1 MSRKLDGGQAGRME
15 CLAALSG
22 GISHE
27 LSNIFASVI
36 QIKDLLA
43 PACSDP
49 DSKKLLSMLED
60 GAQHGLDVLRQLHWL
75 TRGVEGEPVVF
86 QPQYLVAEAC
96 KLARAT
102 FPRSITVVTDY
113 PRDLWLLRSD
123 PLQFYRL
130 ILDLCVLGRDASPET
145 GGTFTLSLRN
155 VHEVKD
161 APSGCPGILLKLA
174 AEGRLEASPSLR
186 RRIEAQRGVLLEAA
200 GAAPGWLE
208 IGLPAQGSAADL
220 A

>member
-15 CLAALSG
+15 CLAALSC
-22 GISHE
+22 GIAHE

-43 PACSDP
+43 PICADA

-60 GAQHGLDVLRQLHWL
+60 GAQHGLGVVRQLHWL
-75 TRGVEGEPVVF
+75 TRGVEGEPVMF
-86 QPQYLVAEAC
+86 QPQYLVAEAS

-130 ILDLCVLGRDASPET
+130 VLDLCVLGRDASA
-145 GGTFTLSLRN
+145 GASGSFTLSLRN
-155 VHEVKD
+155 VEE
-161 APSGCPGILLKLA
+161 APPGRPEIALGLTAEKALA
-174 AEGRLEASPSLR
+174 VSPSLR
-186 RRIEAQRGVLLEAA
+186 ALIEDQRGAFETTES
-200 GAAPGWLE
+200 APFVLE
-208 IGLPAQGSAADL
+208 IRLPAQGSVAEL